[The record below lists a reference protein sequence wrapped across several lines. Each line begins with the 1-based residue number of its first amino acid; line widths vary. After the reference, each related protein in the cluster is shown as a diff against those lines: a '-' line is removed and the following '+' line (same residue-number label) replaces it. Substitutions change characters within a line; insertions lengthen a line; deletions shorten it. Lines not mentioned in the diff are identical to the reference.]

1 MARPRGGGFRFEYL
15 TSGVSLFNGDGIVVH
30 VVNDSGANES
40 TQVVIYQNTGA
51 GATTAADSG
60 LVQVVPSWMWGF
72 AYTIPSSGEYWLRI
86 RASSENLVPKASFE
100 RFQNAAW
107 MPVISYRP
115 GDFAIF
121 KLQPTRQ
128 RLW

>member
-1 MARPRGGGFRFEYL
+1 MARPRGKGFQFEYV

-60 LVQVVPSWMWGF
+60 VVQLVPTWTWGLG
-72 AYTIPSSGEYWLRI
+72 YTVPSSGEYWLRI
-86 RASSENLVPKASFE
+86 RSSSESLVPKASFE
-100 RFQNAAW
+100 RFQSGAW
-107 MPVISYRP
+107 MPVVSYRP
-115 GDFAIF
+115 GDFAVF
-121 KLQPTRQ
+121 ELKPARK